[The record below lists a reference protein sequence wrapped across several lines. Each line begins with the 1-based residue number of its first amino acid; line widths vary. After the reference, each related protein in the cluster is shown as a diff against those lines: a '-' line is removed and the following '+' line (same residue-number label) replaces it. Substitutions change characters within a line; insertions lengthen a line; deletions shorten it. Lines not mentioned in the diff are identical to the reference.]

1 MGPCLSLRFC
11 VLCFLGWG
19 ISSSTGWE
27 VSSWGWGVHVVA
39 CEIIEML
46 SSGGSC
52 KIVELPSSS
61 TSLDLW
67 RSVDWQATLS
77 AESVGATLSHSST
90 CSTWKGLENWLKL
103 TFGFSGNLS
112 TEGLNFE
119 VKSRCPSCLNNFP
132 WIPRLV
138 CFRVRSIYSV
148 CWRFYVWILIHRND
162 WFRTSRFSV
171 LEILCPIR
179 PHLKH
184 NNGTF

>member
-19 ISSSTGWE
+19 ISSSTGTE

-46 SSGGSC
+46 SSGGSS

-61 TSLDLW
+61 TPLDLW

-103 TFGFSGNLS
+103 TFGFGGNLS

-119 VKSRCPSCLNNFP
+119 VVLLVWTIFHGSRDWFVSGFE
-132 WIPRLV
+132 V
-138 CFRVRSIYSV
+138 SIQCVGDSMFGFWFTGMIGSVQVDSV
-148 CWRFYVWILIHRND
+148 CWRFYVLSDHTWSIIMGHSN
-162 WFRTSRFSV
+162 
-171 LEILCPIR
+171 I
-179 PHLKH
+179 
-184 NNGTF
+184 